1 MLDPRTPY
9 TMRRK
14 GSKAVD
20 VVLMATFDEEKRLC
34 YYDLERGHMLD
45 GKTKKEL
52 ESGIV
57 FQSEALGEI
66 TLKPLTLKEFD
77 ELIRPWLDDYE
88 SRKLQTLDD
97 VYFWYRRQVGIV

>member
-1 MLDPRTPY
+1 MLDTRTPY
-9 TMRRK
+9 TMRIK

-20 VVLMATFDEEKRLC
+20 IVVAACFDEENRLC

-52 ESGIV
+52 PSGIV
-57 FQSEALGEI
+57 FESVTMGEV

-77 ELIRPWLDDYE
+77 ELVRPWLDEYE
-88 SRKLQTLDD
+88 SSKLQTLNDI
-97 VYFWYRRQVGIV
+97 YFWYRRQAGIV